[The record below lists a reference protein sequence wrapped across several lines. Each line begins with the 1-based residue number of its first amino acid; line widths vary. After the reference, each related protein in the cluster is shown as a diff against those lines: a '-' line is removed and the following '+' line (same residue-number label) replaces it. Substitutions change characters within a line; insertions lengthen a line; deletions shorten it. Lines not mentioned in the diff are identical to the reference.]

1 MNAHDEILLI
11 AEFMGYDTSRIV
23 SELPVDDR
31 GYYTDEN
38 GKWIYAASLQYKHS
52 WDHLMKVVEKIESLG
67 HGVTIYRNGC
77 HINDVKLFSV
87 IGDNGFNHKSK
98 IEQTYRAVVE
108 FIKWFNKSEL
118 I

>member
-1 MNAHDEILLI
+1 MNALNETLLI

-31 GYYTDEN
+31 GNYTDEN
-38 GKWIYAASLQYKHS
+38 GKWVYIQSLQYRYS

-77 HINDVKLFSV
+77 HINDVKLFGV
-87 IGDNGFNHKSK
+87 NGFNHKSK
-98 IEQTYRAVVE
+98 IEQTYSAVVE
-108 FIKWFNKSEL
+108 FIEWFNTNKN
-118 I
+118 